1 MIGVLIAGIAGLVSG
16 IVSAWGVGGGTILL
30 TYIAAF
36 TDTKQHDAQ
45 GINLLYFLPSAAIA
59 LITHIKNRMI
69 MVRPVLVTAAFG
81 VPTAVLCSLLS
92 LRIEGELMRKIF
104 GGFLVVVGVFMFF
117 QKSKKGEAVHRVG

>member
-1 MIGVLIAGIAGLVSG
+1 MIGIIIAGVAGLASG

-45 GINLLYFLPSAAIA
+45 GINLLYFLPSAVIA
-59 LITHIKNRMI
+59 LIAHFKNK
-69 MVRPVLVTAAFG
+69 MVMLKPVLITAAFG

-92 LRIEGELMRKIF
+92 LKIEGGVMRKIF
-104 GGFLVVVGVFMFF
+104 GGFLVVVGVYMLF
-117 QKSKKGEAVHRVG
+117 QKSKRESAGE